1 MVNSMPF
8 ALKLLFSNILII
20 SCVLLGKKYPSLGG
34 LIAAMPL
41 TTLIVLIWLYSDNK
55 GDAKALTTFVEGVFW
70 GIFPTMIFFAVA
82 WFCLRHGLPFVS
94 SITLSF
100 SAWLL
105 AAAVHQI
112 ALK

>member
-1 MVNSMPF
+1 MPF
-8 ALKLLFSNILII
+8 AFKLILSNLII
-20 SCVLLGKKYPSLGG
+20 VSCVLIGKRFPSLSG

-41 TTLIVLIWLYSDNK
+41 TTLIVLIWLYSDSN
-55 GDAKALTTFVEGVFW
+55 GDGRVITTFVEGVFW

-82 WFCLRHGLPFVS
+82 WFCLRRGLPFIPTVA
-94 SITLSF
+94 ISF

-105 AAAVHQI
+105 GAIVHQV